1 MTLFGWLFMAISWTL
16 IIALLVFCFS
26 RVLSE
31 KEEDL

>member
-26 RVLSE
+26 RVLRE